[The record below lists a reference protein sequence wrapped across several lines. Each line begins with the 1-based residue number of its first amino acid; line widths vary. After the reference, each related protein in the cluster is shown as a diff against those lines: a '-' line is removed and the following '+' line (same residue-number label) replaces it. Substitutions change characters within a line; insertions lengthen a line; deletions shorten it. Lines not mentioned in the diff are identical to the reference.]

1 MMDVIKRTPL
11 GNIKSWLKT
20 FEGKRTNIHGLPLW
34 ALKVTDT
41 ELLELRVL
49 FQHLFRGKDPKT
61 ILNYYSCRGSDKANE
76 FDRLFTL
83 YISTWLQRN
92 YQGERLRWPPVLEN
106 IDIKHSTTL
115 MPSIYQSIDNGLAGW
130 GVDVYSTENRDQYF
144 ATLYCQGGFP
154 RAGLVGLNNGPV
166 PNYLN
171 AVIQQY
177 SQFHHTATAED
188 IALKAMDDLPVTL
201 RQKPFAQLAAELI
214 NCLLKL
220 RDKYHL
226 YSESDP
232 VLALDIKCPNWRNQL
247 PFLLCDK
254 EAYELMQKLLRRT
267 AALIKREQNPV
278 RISRYIEKGVNSWQ
292 LVAETHINHTIHP
305 EDLMRC
311 IGCPNLPI
319 FFDLY
324 TQTESGERSRSASFN
339 LKGVGAKRWQVVPN
353 ETRFFNGDA
362 ASEISFELWS
372 DGNKICENTYYR
384 GEELNPDL
392 PWVFSQSGERYHF
405 LGQGNT
411 KVAHENVLV
420 VFAGQ
425 LEPANVLST
434 VEVVGKL
441 GALGQ
446 TVYRLA
452 GQAYA
457 QVLSGKFTIT
467 TLAEEAGDLHCWFDG
482 DRCIEAISSKHVYK
496 GVPNIY
502 YREGLGEKVCVSR
515 SELYW
520 QAENSERV
528 EALTGSSL
536 EHGLGTISWQ
546 KDGELK
552 WQSKCA
558 LLPEGSGFDV
568 ISYEQGELELKVLGF
583 GNDIDVGLIE
593 EQSNWLRAVDKY
605 EELYLGEIQLP
616 RKMSDV
622 INPVI
627 CWHSLINNK
636 ITFELPTEQSGVC
649 LLTPEGRPFV
659 HTKTVLTLDDLYSHK
674 LKIQLPPDSRKRFV
688 NVSAVLIKNRNH
700 EAFVSQTIELEG
712 GGSQIVS
719 SSVLAKLAQL
729 LFNQSS
735 DLRDVVTFRFFGDEE
750 LESVVPKVECYK
762 HHVKN
767 FIVDDEL
774 VGVKLVNSRSH
785 KNREGIKMYAAP
797 MWDLNREHIELER
810 YANPYNDLIFSLPST
825 SEYGPWFLYSSLE
838 NRIQPRAVIISR
850 PKIEISSYAEVLN
863 HEMVLPSFSCDGQE
877 LSNAIRDLK
886 FNSSTYGYDF
896 SDIDRILEVLANDIY
911 HDDWQVVQG
920 FVEALDYAEPNT
932 FHVINR
938 LLYSPKALALLLLK
952 QSDPRHFEN
961 VWQMASKMPFEW
973 LSLSVSTWKHA
984 IEHNLL
990 SALDSLKPLSS
1001 VFSDK
1006 QYKEAKKGL
1015 FFSKLEP
1022 LMSKG
1027 EYFKTVAE
1035 FCLYELF
1042 DIEPEWLLSS
1052 IWEGEGTVVDNFYGE
1067 KSKLFLRHQGKLL
1080 RNVQNKTNDFRLREL
1095 LNTTFS
1101 RELLPGT
1108 LKGFVQP
1115 PSLESEKADH
1125 RAVVLDLPIKVAFN
1139 NMNAFKSD
1147 NVQAFKVLDDSEQLL
1162 LNFALSRLQQF
1173 DRQWLQA
1180 SMACAVK
1187 ATTLYKLESMDE

>member
-1 MMDVIKRTPL
+1 MDEISAMPLETIKT
-11 GNIKSWLKT
+11 WLESFNSKRVKT
-20 FEGKRTNIHGLPLW
+20 QGLPLW

-41 ELLELRVL
+41 EL
-49 FQHLFRGKDPKT
+49 QHLT
-61 ILNYYSCRGSDKANE
+61 ILLQQLFLGREPHSIFNRFSCRGRDKASE
-76 FDRLFTL
+76 FDQLFTL

-92 YQGERLRWPPVLEN
+92 YKGEKSRWSPVLEN
-106 IDIKHSTTL
+106 IGIKHNVSL

-130 GVDVYSTENRDQYF
+130 GISVHSTEKRDQYF

-171 AVIQQY
+171 SVIQQY
-177 SQFHHTATAED
+177 SLFHHTSTPED
-188 IALKAMDDLPVTL
+188 IALKMMESLPVTL
-201 RQKPFAQLAAELI
+201 RQKPFAKLAADLI
-214 NCLLKL
+214 SCLLSL
-220 RDKYHL
+220 RDEYHL
-226 YSESDP
+226 YSESEP
-232 VLALDIKCPNWRNQL
+232 VLALDIQCPKWRERL
-247 PFLLCDK
+247 PFLLCDE
-254 EAYELMQKLLRRT
+254 EAYELIQKLLRRT
-267 AALIKREQNPV
+267 AQLVTREQNPV
-278 RISRYIEKGVNSWQ
+278 RISRYIERGFNSWQ
-292 LVAETHINHTIHP
+292 LVAETHINKTIHP
-305 EDLMRC
+305 DDLNR
-311 IGCPNLPI
+311 IVGFSDLPL

-324 TQTESGERSRSASFN
+324 TQTESGERFRSASFN
-339 LKGVGAKRWQVVPN
+339 LKGSEIKRWQVILN
-353 ETRFFNGDA
+353 QTRFYNDDA
-362 ASEISFELWS
+362 ASVMHFELWT
-372 DGNKICENTYYR
+372 DGNKIYEDLYHR
-384 GEELNPDL
+384 GDELNPNL
-392 PWVFSQSGERYHF
+392 PWIFSESGERYRF
-405 LGQGNT
+405 LGQGSI
-411 KVAHENVLV
+411 KVDQDSVLV
-420 VFAGQ
+420 VFSGD
-425 LEPANVLST
+425 LKPANILSS
-434 VEVVGKL
+434 VEVVGEL
-441 GALGQ
+441 GSLKQ
-446 TVYRLA
+446 TIYRVE

-467 TLAEEAGDLHCWFDG
+467 TLAEETTILNCWLEGERF
-482 DRCIEAISSKHVYK
+482 IEAISPKYAYK
-496 GVPNIY
+496 GIPNIY
-502 YREGLGEKVCVSR
+502 YREGSGNKACVPL
-515 SELYW
+515 SEIYW
-520 QAENSERV
+520 QALNSSQV
-528 EALTGSSL
+528 YSL
-536 EHGLGTISWQ
+536 ERNPVKYGLGIISWS
-546 KDGELK
+546 KNGELK

-558 LLPEGSGFDV
+558 LLPKEADFELV
-568 ISYEQGELELKVLGF
+568 SYGHGELELKIIGF
-583 GNDIDVGLIE
+583 GNDIDVGLVE
-593 EQSNWLRAVDKY
+593 EQSNWLREVDKY
-605 EELYLGEIQLP
+605 EELYLAEIQLP

-627 CWHSLINNK
+627 CWNSIINNK
-636 ITFELPTEQSGVC
+636 ITFELATQQSGVC

-674 LKIQLPPDSRKRFV
+674 LKIQLPPNYRKKFV

-712 GGSQIVS
+712 DGSQIVS

-762 HHVKN
+762 YHVKN

-774 VGVKLVNSRSH
+774 VGVKLVKSRTH
-785 KNREGIKMYAAP
+785 KNREGIKIYAAP

-825 SEYGPWFLYSSLE
+825 TEYGPWFLYSSLE
-838 NRIQPRAVIISR
+838 NRIQPRAVIISS
-850 PKIEISSYAEVLN
+850 PKTEISSHEVASN
-863 HEMVLPSFSCDGQE
+863 HEMVLPSISCDVQG
-877 LSNAIRDLK
+877 LSDAIRDLK
-886 FNSSTYGYDF
+886 FSSTTYGYDF

-911 HDDWQVVQG
+911 HDDWQVIQG

-973 LSLSVSTWKHA
+973 LSLSVATWKHA
-984 IEHNLL
+984 IKHNLL
-990 SALDSLKPLSS
+990 SALDILKPLNS

-1006 QYKEAKKGL
+1006 QYNEAKKGL

-1022 LMSKG
+1022 LISKG
-1027 EYFKTVAE
+1027 EYFKTLAE

-1042 DIEPEWLLSS
+1042 DIEPEWFLSS
-1052 IWEGEGTVVDNFYGE
+1052 IWEGEGRVVDIFYGE
-1067 KSKLFLRHQGKLL
+1067 KSQLFLRHQGKLL

-1115 PSLESEKADH
+1115 PSLESEKADQ
-1125 RAVVLDLPIKVAFN
+1125 RAIVLDLPIKVAFN
-1139 NMNAFKSD
+1139 NMNVFRSD
-1147 NVQAFKVLDDSEQLL
+1147 NIQALTVLDDSEQLL

-1187 ATTLYKLESMDE
+1187 ATILYKLESMDE